1 MSEIEMECL
10 LIQTSVEDHGRIRK
24 HSGIWVFF
32 GKKKK
37 KKNRHCSQ
45 KNHMYKYRDKENVC
59 LQVQFGNCI
68 GFTKLKADGKNT
80 LDIKIK

>member
-37 KKNRHCSQ
+37 KTDIAAR
-45 KNHMYKYRDKENVC
+45 RTT
-59 LQVQFGNCI
+59 CI
-68 GFTKLKADGKNT
+68 NT
-80 LDIKIK
+80 EIRRMFVFKFSLAIVLALLS